1 MIWHSVGGSSSRTGA
16 KLSERT
22 CFGST
27 EGRDGGSIN
36 VLMTSSMV
44 VKRAVARDVCGC
56 GRGFAGD
63 ETAVWLVR
71 V

>member
-1 MIWHSVGGSSSRTGA
+1 MISQSVGGSSSRTGA

-36 VLMTSSMV
+36 VLITSSKV
-44 VKRAVARDVCGC
+44 VNKAVARFIS
-56 GRGFAGD
+56 GRCFAGD
-63 ETAVWLVR
+63 ETVF
-71 V
+71 

>member
-1 MIWHSVGGSSSRTGA
+1 MISQAVGGSSSRTGA

-36 VLMTSSMV
+36 VLMTSSTA
-44 VKRAVARDVCGC
+44 VKRAVAKVIS
-56 GRGFAGD
+56 GRCFAGD
-63 ETAVWLVR
+63 ETTV
-71 V
+71 

>member
-1 MIWHSVGGSSSRTGA
+1 MISHSVGGSSSRTGA

-44 VKRAVARDVCGC
+44 VKRAVARDVCC
-56 GRGFAGD
+56 RGFAGD

>member
-1 MIWHSVGGSSSRTGA
+1 MISHSVGGSSSRTGA
-16 KLSERT
+16 KLPERT

-44 VKRAVARDVCGC
+44 VKRAVARDVCC
-56 GRGFAGD
+56 RGFAGD

>member
-1 MIWHSVGGSSSRTGA
+1 MRGA

-36 VLMTSSMV
+36 VLITSSTV
-44 VKRAVARDVCGC
+44 VNKAVAKFIS
-56 GRGFAGD
+56 GRSLAGD
-63 ETAVWLVR
+63 DESVV